1 MDKVSFYG
9 RVERVSSNALPLV
22 IGIVRSGAAV
32 CIVSFCLFGIML
44 STLIPPFQVP
54 DEPMHWIAGYA
65 RTHSTVSP
73 SDPKQH
79 CSIANALPALF
90 EVGRIAFY
98 PSNKFDTTSFE
109 SLSKAKAGCSET
121 YLNYGVATTYPGILL
136 GRLFTLGEE
145 TVPEKTFQVFLL
157 GRLFQGALIAFLFW
171 RLFSVALAT
180 RGYMVGMLATSV
192 LMLSPLF
199 IQQSFAIS
207 ADGVTFALSL
217 SLLFFLFFMKEA
229 RWLDWLL
236 MVVLATT
243 VSATK
248 PPLFLPIPV
257 FLGVGLSR
265 MHKEGLLHEDR
276 GPRQSWR
283 KWLVYG
289 CIVMSFLATVWVI
302 TTQSQGHSDAVIK
315 ANQNRAEQVAYV
327 KQHPMSVAGTVI
339 SHTEKYFRL
348 APLIG
353 PLGWL
358 DASLSAWTVTK
369 YRHIVIATVL
379 IEILLVFCLIPS
391 RGIRVPTQSRVVL
404 TILLV
409 GSELCAALAIT
420 FILYLTW
427 TPAGAATVMGVQGRY
442 FLPMLLTI
450 PLVLGDLVWPVR
462 QGDTVRLS
470 SGMGSIFGT
479 FLFSFLLLSLA
490 FPLYLDLI
498 RRWW

>member
-1 MDKVSFYG
+1 
-9 RVERVSSNALPLV
+9 
-22 IGIVRSGAAV
+22 
-32 CIVSFCLFGIML
+32 
-44 STLIPPFQVP
+44 
-54 DEPMHWIAGYA
+54 
-65 RTHSTVSP
+65 
-73 SDPKQH
+73 
-79 CSIANALPALF
+79 
-90 EVGRIAFY
+90 
-98 PSNKFDTTSFE
+98 
-109 SLSKAKAGCSET
+109 
-121 YLNYGVATTYPGILL
+121 
-136 GRLFTLGEE
+136 
-145 TVPEKTFQVFLL
+145 
-157 GRLFQGALIAFLFW
+157 
-171 RLFSVALAT
+171 
-180 RGYMVGMLATSV
+180 
-192 LMLSPLF
+192 
-199 IQQSFAIS
+199 
-207 ADGVTFALSL
+207 
-217 SLLFFLFFMKEA
+217 
-229 RWLDWLL
+229 
-236 MVVLATT
+236 
-243 VSATK
+243 
-248 PPLFLPIPV
+248 
-257 FLGVGLSR
+257 
-265 MHKEGLLHEDR
+265 
-276 GPRQSWR
+276 
-283 KWLVYG
+283 
-289 CIVMSFLATVWVI
+289 MSFLATVWVI